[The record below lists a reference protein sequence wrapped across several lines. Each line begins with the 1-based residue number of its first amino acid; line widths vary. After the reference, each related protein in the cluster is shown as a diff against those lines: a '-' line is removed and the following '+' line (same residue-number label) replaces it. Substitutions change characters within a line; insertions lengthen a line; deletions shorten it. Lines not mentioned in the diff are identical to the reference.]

1 MTLAV
6 QRYIY
11 VCHAL
16 TARQICTVPIFVR
29 VIVVIFVVAVLSQ
42 LCRFFEINYEEV
54 IVQSRIDPSKVHCN
68 VFSERV
74 YFLTVQYLT
83 LALI

>member
-1 MTLAV
+1 
-6 QRYIY
+6 
-11 VCHAL
+11 
-16 TARQICTVPIFVR
+16 
-29 VIVVIFVVAVLSQ
+29 
-42 LCRFFEINYEEV
+42 
-54 IVQSRIDPSKVHCN
+54 VHCN